1 MTSYLRHLI
10 AGLKQGG
17 VRQVVISPGS
27 RSTPLALLVKRE
39 SDLQYFVA
47 VDERSAGFLALG
59 LAKVVNNRSYYSVL
73 RGPLR
78 QTFIQRFVR
87 LKRAMCL

>member
-1 MTSYLRHLI
+1 MTSYLRYLI

-47 VDERSAGFLALG
+47 VDERSAGFFALG
-59 LAKVVNNRSYYSVL
+59 LAKSSQSPYSAL
-73 RGPLR
+73 QEPLR
-78 QTFIQRFVR
+78 QTFIRRFVR
-87 LKRAMCL
+87 LKQVTYL